1 MISYVTAQPLKEAVD
16 SLGRKSPLGVALSSA
31 QWGELPVE
39 IRDRAFFS
47 AQVESERFLA
57 EAQRRIMQRVKLERD
72 KIEAGGRVM
81 ERTRFV
87 EEMGDLL
94 EQMGYQADPEKKG
107 TLQDLSSAGRLGL
120 IWQMQLDQ
128 AHGHAAWKTG
138 MDADILEAFPAQ
150 ELVRDMDR
158 VERRDWPRLWLDE
171 GGVFYGEAGG
181 DYPLAPGRMIALKTD
196 PIWTAISE
204 FGTPWPPFAW
214 GSGMGLRDVP
224 RSEAVLLGLI
234 DPQDPMIPQ
243 VDPLRTNREWGPAVQ
258 ARGTAR
264 AEALQQPFT
273 AGMQASAKGLPE
285 ESLRRIEAAFPG
297 RVVIDAAAGVIRWLL
312 EKGGAA

>member
-1 MISYVTAQPLKEAVD
+1 MISYVTGQPLKEAVD
-16 SLGRKSPLGVALSSA
+16 SLGRKSPLGIALSSA
-31 QWGELPVE
+31 QWETLPVE

-47 AQVESERFLA
+47 AQVESERILA

-72 KIEAGGRVM
+72 RIEDGGRVM
-81 ERTRFV
+81 ERTRFI

-94 EQMGYQADPEKKG
+94 EELGYQPDPEKKG

-120 IWQMQLDQ
+120 IWKMQLDQ

-158 VERRDWPRLWLDE
+158 MERRDWPQLWRDAE
-171 GGVFYGEAGG
+171 GVFYGEPGV
-181 DYPLAPGRMIALKTD
+181 DYPSAPGRMIALKTD
-196 PIWTAISE
+196 PIWTAISR
-204 FGTPWPPFAW
+204 FGTPWPPYDW

-224 RSEAVLLGLI
+224 RDEAVALGLL
-234 DPQDPMIPQ
+234 DDADPMIPQ
-243 VDPLRTNREWGPAVQ
+243 LDPLRPNREWSTAVQ

-264 AEALQQPFT
+264 AEALQQPFN
-273 AGMQASAKGLPE
+273 AGMEASAKGLPE
-285 ESLRRIEAAFPG
+285 ASLRRIEAAFPG
-297 RVVIDAAAGVIRWLL
+297 RVLIDAAAGVIRWLF

>member
-1 MISYVTAQPLKEAVD
+1 MISYVTPQPLQEAVD
-16 SLGRKSPLGVALSSA
+16 SLGRKSPLGIALSSE
-31 QWGELPVE
+31 QWATLPVE

-47 AQVESERFLA
+47 AQVESERILA

-72 KIEAGGRVM
+72 KIEDGGRVM
-81 ERTRFV
+81 ERTRFI

-94 EQMGYQADPEKKG
+94 EELGYQPDPEKKG

-138 MDADILEAFPAQ
+138 MDPDILEAFPAQ
-150 ELVRDMDR
+150 ELVRDMER
-158 VERRDWPRLWLDE
+158 MERREWPQLWRDAE
-171 GGVFYGEAGG
+171 GVFYGEPGP
-181 DYPLAPGRMIALKTD
+181 DYPMAPGRMIALKTD

-234 DPQDPMIPQ
+234 DPEDPMIPAA
-243 VDPLRTNREWGPAVQ
+243 DPFRPNAEWSTAVQ
-258 ARGTAR
+258 ERGRQHA
-264 AEALQQPFT
+264 AAVQQPFT
-273 AGMQASAKGLPE
+273 AGMEASAKGLPDTA
-285 ESLRRIEAAFPG
+285 LRRIEATFPG
-297 RVVIDAAAGVIRWLL
+297 RVLIDAAAGVIRWLF